1 MSRQNLF
8 ILTYIGRVGESE
20 VNAPAAL
27 PDHPGIISILCRG
40 AAQSSFDAP
49 LSTGATVGGWGR
61 GWGAVSFLPRLP
73 PSLSLVECRRIERK
87 RWRGGPRGGVSSVTV
102 VSAC

>member
-49 LSTGATVGGWGR
+49 LSTGATVGVGVGEGMR
-61 GWGAVSFLPRLP
+61 GLSPFSLDSVRLCLW
-73 PSLSLVECRRIERK
+73 LSAAL
-87 RWRGGPRGGVSSVTV
+87 
-102 VSAC
+102 

>member
-20 VNAPAAL
+20 VNAPADL

-49 LSTGATVGGWGR
+49 LSTEVTVGGWVGVGMR
-61 GWGAVSFLPRLP
+61 VGGYCLLSPLT
-73 PSLSLVECRRIERK
+73 PSVFVF
-87 RWRGGPRGGVSSVTV
+87 G
-102 VSAC
+102 